1 MEIISIIALGLLVWL
16 GTRILVNTLVKGNK
30 ADDIIGSTVK
40 VNMSDRDKIFNRFN
54 NADCV
59 EAVDMSCY
67 ELKANDELHN
77 MQRRI
82 NDNETEAEK
91 VEREY
96 MQRKKDEHIKAFGG
110 YFEGN
115 KFVSVREEAE

>member
-1 MEIISIIALGLLVWL
+1 MEIISIVVLGLLVWL

-54 NADCV
+54 NA
-59 EAVDMSCY
+59 ESPEKIDMIWH
-67 ELKANDELHN
+67 E
-77 MQRRI
+77 I
-82 NDNETEAEK
+82 NADNERWK
-91 VEREY
+91 INKRMNNDEY

-110 YFEGN
+110 YFKDN
-115 KFVSVREEAE
+115 KFISAREESK